1 MIPTHPDSLV
11 FSIGDR
17 DSDTKMPLGI
27 NGCFLAWTDAFI
39 QAVNVYTAGATDL
52 LGLLYV
58 LFFLSWHVLLESLS
72 FFAIQQHLPH

>member
-1 MIPTHPDSLV
+1 MHPDSLV

-39 QAVNVYTAGATDL
+39 QAVNV
-52 LGLLYV
+52 
-58 LFFLSWHVLLESLS
+58 
-72 FFAIQQHLPH
+72 